1 MLQANLAMATNMR
14 VGGEQRG
21 RVLGSTTVVEPAHE
35 QVGHRR
41 TTSSGVS
48 KSQEFETP
56 CRLAA
61 CADMRL
67 RCGMRRA
74 AASDEVAARV
84 RPRAVLAGF
93 AAENALFQQPM
104 P

>member
-1 MLQANLAMATNMR
+1 
-14 VGGEQRG
+14 
-21 RVLGSTTVVEPAHE
+21 
-35 QVGHRR
+35 
-41 TTSSGVS
+41 
-48 KSQEFETP
+48 
-56 CRLAA
+56 
-61 CADMRL
+61 
-67 RCGMRRA
+67 MRRA

>member
-1 MLQANLAMATNMR
+1 
-14 VGGEQRG
+14 
-21 RVLGSTTVVEPAHE
+21 
-35 QVGHRR
+35 
-41 TTSSGVS
+41 
-48 KSQEFETP
+48 
-56 CRLAA
+56 
-61 CADMRL
+61 MRL
-67 RCGMRRA
+67 RRGMGRAAAWDGPRHGTGRGMRRA